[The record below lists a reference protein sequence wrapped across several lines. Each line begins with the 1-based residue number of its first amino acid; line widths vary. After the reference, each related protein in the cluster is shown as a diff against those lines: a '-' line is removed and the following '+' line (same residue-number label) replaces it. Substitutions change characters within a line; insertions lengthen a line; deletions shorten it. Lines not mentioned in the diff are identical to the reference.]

1 MLTRIHGTYIDG
13 PTARVTP
20 YAAIDR
26 LILSYRVMADLR
38 S

>member
-26 LILSYRVMADLR
+26 IVLSHRNVADLR